1 MIRQLPGI
9 LCAPLILLMVG
20 SGLSA
25 QVTFTVSK
33 VARPGDAAPVGQ
45 ELVRASS
52 PSLNDSGAVAFAGDN
67 GVFFSPSTGGLI
79 VVASYGDAAPG
90 GGTFISAGR
99 PDPLSVNAS
108 GQVAF
113 LGQVAPPGNN
123 GVFLYSS
130 SGGVISKVAANGD
143 PAPGGGTLRNLRFP
157 ALNDGGQVVFA
168 SNFPGGRGVFLST
181 SGTITRLVRNG
192 DPAPGGGT
200 FSTAFT
206 SLSLNANGIA
216 ASANWL
222 LWAWWTPAPRDSTF
236 FRRDKSLVWL
246 LWVIRLRGAA
256 PLHLWHLL
264 P

>member
-1 MIRQLPGI
+1 MPRAYCPSFNFQERIWMGF
-9 LCAPLILLMVG
+9 
-20 SGLSA
+20 
-25 QVTFTVSK
+25 FTAS
-33 VARPGDAAPVGQ
+33 Q

-52 PSLNDSGAVAFAGDN
+52 PSLNDGGAVAFAGDN

-108 GQVAF
+108 GQVVF

-143 PAPGGGTLRNLRFP
+143 PAPGGGSLRNLRFP

-216 ASANWL
+216 AFVATAVSGTNTTAQGIYL
-222 LWAWWTPAPRDSTF
+222 AGGGGVQKIVRAGDPAPQ
-236 FRRDKSLVWL
+236 
-246 LWVIRLRGAA
+246 RGCV
-256 PLHLWHLL
+256 
-264 P
+264 